1 LELRDHSESDFSA
14 VKFFDVSGGRDPF
27 SQAARL
33 CEQFVLQNNPL
44 FTLLGVQA
52 TTHFDGNDL
61 RLKLS
66 STSTIG
72 AVPLI
77 SPTRGT
83 LDYGLVVQPRFS
95 WLGIG
100 PMLSE
105 MGWRI
110 TPTPLRLPLLK
121 RSERRVPPW
130 VLSSMILRRLQIL
143 LENLQRRF
151 EYVKEIRSSPRGSVH
166 WSEYAVRSMAA
177 AQFLALP
184 CSYPDLRDDRSLK
197 GVIRF
202 ALERQLGSLQ
212 TQSAYGSHI
221 HKLIDFCNVLLG
233 KVQGVASI
241 TPGAQAMQAWQQR
254 PLRGDAFREG
264 IQAIEWTA
272 EDRGLA
278 GLGDLEGIPW
288 AMPMDSFFE
297 AFVETV
303 LRALSRRI
311 GAQLKVGRQ
320 RETVQSIAWSPTF
333 SGSQKSLVP
342 DFLLE
347 RGDTTFVIDAKY
359 KRHFEELDARSWW
372 AADSELQERHRNDLF
387 QVLAYANLARTSH
400 VVACLV
406 YPCEVDLWED
416 LRKRGRLFHRAE
428 IAAGTRQISLWLTA
442 IPMGKK
448 VDDIV
453 AVLEVEF
460 RAEGAGSATSRD
472 AMGID

>member
-1 LELRDHSESDFSA
+1 M
-14 VKFFDVSGGRDPF
+14 
-27 SQAARL
+27 Q
-33 CEQFVLQNNPL
+33 QNNAL
-44 FTLLGVQA
+44 FSLLGVQA
-52 TTHFDGNDL
+52 TTRFDGQDL
-61 RLKLS
+61 RLKLN
-66 STSTIG
+66 STSAVG
-72 AVPLI
+72 AVPLV

-151 EYVKEIRSSPRGSVH
+151 EYVKEVRSAPRGAIH
-166 WSEYAVRSMAA
+166 WSEYALRSVPT

-202 ALERQLGSLQ
+202 ALERQRGSLQ
-212 TQSAYGSHI
+212 TQSAHGSHI
-221 HKLIDFCNVLLG
+221 HKLIDFCTSLLG
-233 KVQGVASI
+233 KVQGVAPI
-241 TPGAQAMQAWQQR
+241 TPTSRAIHAWQQR
-254 PLRGDAFREG
+254 PLRNDAFREG
-264 IQAIEWTA
+264 LQAIEWTA

-288 AMPMDSFFE
+288 MMPMDDFFE

-303 LRALSRRI
+303 LRSLSQRI
-311 GAQLKVGRQ
+311 GAKLQVGRQ
-320 RETVQSIAWSPTF
+320 RQTVQPIVWTPAF
-333 SGSQKSLVP
+333 AGSQKSLIP
-342 DFLLE
+342 DFMLE

-359 KRHFEELDARSWW
+359 KRHFEELDSHSWRTVE
-372 AADSELQERHRNDLF
+372 SELRERHRNDLF
-387 QVLAYANLARTSH
+387 QVLAYANLARTSR
-400 VVACLV
+400 VVTCLV
-406 YPCEVDLWED
+406 YPCEVDLWD
-416 LRKRGRLFHRAE
+416 GLKRRGRLFHKAE
-428 IAAGTRQISLWLTA
+428 ISAGARPISLWLTA
-442 IPMGKK
+442 IPMGRT
-448 VDDIV
+448 VAEIV
-453 AVLEVEF
+453 ASLETEF
-460 RAEGAGSATSRD
+460 RAEAAEVLG
-472 AMGID
+472 